1 MGRSRSEEH
10 TSELQSPV
18 HLVCRLLLAPATT
31 DTSTLSL
38 HDALPIS
45 RRLPRRDRA
54 RRARDPRRVPARR
67 HRLGRDLRDE
77 SRTSTRV
84 DPRLPA
90 RLQLQLDDR
99 RPRQWADQD
108 RKSTRLNSSHPSI
121 SYAVFCLP
129 RRPPTP
135 PLFPYTTLFRS
146 LGVYHDETVLDERE
160 IPGVYPPDDTG
171 SAGIYAMKVARQ
183 RGWIRAY
190 RHGFSFSSTIA
201 ALVNGPIKIGR
212 AHV

>member
-1 MGRSRSEEH
+1 MSELSIYPNPTDRRLGRHVVRDERSRSF
-10 TSELQSPV
+10 
-18 HLVCRLLLAPATT
+18 
-31 DTSTLSL
+31 
-38 HDALPIS
+38 ALPDPLVFGATI
-45 RRLPRRDRA
+45 PRAVQHPRQIPVLDQGDVGACTAFALLGCLGTEPFASQLAERDYA
-54 RRARDPRRVPARR
+54 PVA
-67 HRLGRDLRDE
+67 
-77 SRTSTRV
+77 
-84 DPRLPA
+84 LPA
-90 RLQLQLDDR
+90 FDAQL
-99 RPRQWADQD
+99 A
-108 RKSTRLNSSHPSI
+108 
-121 SYAVFCLP
+121 
-129 RRPPTP
+129 
-135 PLFPYTTLFRS
+135 